1 MSEELQQI
9 EQGLRNTLVGLGF
22 TENLDRTEFNLDL
35 GPMEDFSHKVLELSE
50 GCRNETLKDVC
61 VDSINSMA
69 GNEDW
74 NKDVEFKLDVYSRE
88 ENLVVI
94 HAMINVPSYVNK
106 YQK

>member
-9 EQGLRNTLVGLGF
+9 EQGLRTTLTGLGF
-22 TENLDRTEFNLDL
+22 TENVDRTEFNIDL
-35 GPMEDFSHKVLELSE
+35 GPMKDYTHKVLELSE
-50 GCRNETLKDVC
+50 GVRNETLKESC
-61 VDSINSMA
+61 IDSINFMV

-74 NKDVEFKLDVYSRE
+74 NKDVEFKLDVYSRGE
-88 ENLVVI
+88 DLVVI